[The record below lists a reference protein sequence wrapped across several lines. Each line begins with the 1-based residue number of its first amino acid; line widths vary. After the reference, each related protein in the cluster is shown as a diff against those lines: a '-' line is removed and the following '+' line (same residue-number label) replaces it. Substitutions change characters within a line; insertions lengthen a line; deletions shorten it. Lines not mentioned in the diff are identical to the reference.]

1 MNAEGTPVIAV
12 VDDDSVY
19 QFTASR
25 TLKATAL
32 PHEIIQFNNG
42 QEALTFLRGSV
53 SSNGNASLPDIIFL
67 DINMPITD
75 GWKFLEEFHELKT
88 RLAKDI
94 KIYMVSSS
102 IDPRDQNRAK
112 NIPEVTDYMEKP
124 ISMSKF
130 AEVIANWGDSKKQ
143 A

>member
-1 MNAEGTPVIAV
+1 MSHASPPVIAV

-25 TLKATAL
+25 TLKATELA
-32 PHEIIQFNNG
+32 HEILQFQNG
-42 QEALTFLRGSV
+42 KEALAFLREGAV
-53 SSNGNASLPDIIFL
+53 KNHALPDIIFL

-75 GWKFLEEFHELKT
+75 GWGFLDEFHTLKAELG
-88 RLAKDI
+88 KDI

-102 IDPRDQNRAK
+102 IDPRDLNRAK

-124 ISMSKF
+124 ITMSKF
-130 AEVIANWGDSKKQ
+130 AELLHRWDSDAKK
-143 A
+143 

>member
-1 MNAEGTPVIAV
+1 MSHHSHPIIAV

-25 TLKATAL
+25 TLKATHLA
-32 PHEIIQFNNG
+32 HEILQFQNG
-42 QEALTFLRGSV
+42 KEALAFLRAG
-53 SSNGNASLPDIIFL
+53 ATPDRLLPDIIFL

-75 GWKFLEEFHELKT
+75 GWGFLEEFHELKKT
-88 RLAKDI
+88 LGKEI

-102 IDPRDQNRAK
+102 IDPRDLNRAR
-112 NIPEVTDYMEKP
+112 NIPEVTEYMEKP

-130 AEVIANWGDSKKQ
+130 SELLLKWDDKETKK
-143 A
+143 

>member
-1 MNAEGTPVIAV
+1 MNRSEPPVIAV

-25 TLKATAL
+25 TLQATHLANQIL
-32 PHEIIQFNNG
+32 QFQNG
-42 QEALTFLRGSV
+42 KEAIAFLK
-53 SSNGNASLPDIIFL
+53 NGVTDGQRLPDIIFL

-75 GWKFLEEFHELKT
+75 GWAFLEEFHQLKAN
-88 RLAKDI
+88 LGKEI

-102 IDPRDQNRAK
+102 IDPRDRNRAR
-112 NIPEVTDYMEKP
+112 NYPEVTDYMEKP

-130 AEVIANWGDSKKQ
+130 SEVLLDWGSPKK
-143 A
+143 